1 MSRKRKQSLTV
12 SKTMSLP
19 IDLLNDVVNEAEIM
33 GKDFSPAVQLLLAT
47 GIMMRKEQRARDADR
62 EKVLR
67 EGAK

>member
-1 MSRKRKQSLTV
+1 
-12 SKTMSLP
+12 MSLP

-67 EGAK
+67 EGSK